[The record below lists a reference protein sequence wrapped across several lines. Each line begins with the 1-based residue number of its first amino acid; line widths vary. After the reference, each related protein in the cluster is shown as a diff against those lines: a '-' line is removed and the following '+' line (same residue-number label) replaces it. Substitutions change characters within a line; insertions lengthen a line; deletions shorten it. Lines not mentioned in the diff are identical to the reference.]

1 MLVDRYGKTVEIGEW
16 FIRLDQNNEG
26 RLYLLEGHAPDGR
39 IKVHEHA
46 HNYKG
51 YISDSVKSIS
61 PVRLKQTIKKPSP
74 IIWYPQSLLPELKA

>member
-1 MLVDRYGKTVEIGEW
+1 MLVDRYGKTVEIGDW

-39 IKVHEHA
+39 INVHEH
-46 HNYKG
+46 NQNTGGLY
-51 YISDSVKSIS
+51 SNTVKNIS

-74 IIWYPQSLLPELKA
+74 IIWYPKALLPELKA